1 MEAFVDKVQGRTPQ
15 TWLEP
20 QETIDNM
27 KWIEAIYA
35 KVCLLLL
42 AILLQK

>member
-27 KWIEAIYA
+27 KWIETIYA
-35 KVCLLLL
+35 KVWLLLL